1 MYNQTALQPTIGRY
15 ADRQMDDGAML
26 FPRSLASALRVAM
39 LDTPVVCL
47 LGPRQCG
54 KTTLAM
60 SLEKD
65 RGYISLDE
73 DGYFRAATEDP
84 DGFVA
89 RLPARVTLDE
99 VQRVPALL
107 TAIKRAVDRDR
118 RPGRFLLTGSA
129 NLLLLPGVSESLAGR
144 MEVIPLQPLTE
155 SEKQR
160 NAGDFVRQFLDGS
173 LRDSL
178 MVGEGEDFS
187 PDLPHRVVSGGYP
200 EPLGRSPERAR
211 QWHRQYLK
219 SIIDRDV
226 KDIAQVKDA
235 REVGRLLEMLALRT
249 GSLLNVM
256 SLSKELGLHRG
267 TVDHYLA
274 ILERLF
280 LIRSLQS
287 WHRHPAKRLIKTPK
301 VHLVDS
307 GLAATLSDL
316 TAADWLG
323 RRDRMGH
330 LLETF
335 VVQQIVAQ
343 AAWTDQDLR
352 FWHYRDKDQ
361 VEVDLVITRGE
372 KVWGVEV
379 KASRSVNAK
388 DGRGLDRLA
397 DQCGKDFQGGCI
409 LYDGWDV
416 LLIGGSKH
424 PAVPLRK
431 LWEI

>member
-1 MYNQTALQPTIGRY
+1 
-15 ADRQMDDGAML
+15 MDDGAIP
-26 FPRSLASALRVAM
+26 FPRALASALREAM

-60 SLEKD
+60 SLEKG

-73 DGYFRAATEDP
+73 DGYFQAATEDP

-129 NLLLLPGVSESLAGR
+129 NLLLLPGVNESLAGR

-160 NAGDFVRQFLDGS
+160 NAGDFLRQFLDGS
-173 LRDSL
+173 LRNSP

-187 PDLPHRVVSGGYP
+187 PDLPHRVVRGGYP
-200 EPLGRSPERAR
+200 EPLTRSPERAR

-256 SLSKELGLHRG
+256 SLS
-267 TVDHYLA
+267 
-274 ILERLF
+274 
-280 LIRSLQS
+280 
-287 WHRHPAKRLIKTPK
+287 
-301 VHLVDS
+301 
-307 GLAATLSDL
+307 
-316 TAADWLG
+316 
-323 RRDRMGH
+323 
-330 LLETF
+330 
-335 VVQQIVAQ
+335 
-343 AAWTDQDLR
+343 
-352 FWHYRDKDQ
+352 
-361 VEVDLVITRGE
+361 
-372 KVWGVEV
+372 
-379 KASRSVNAK
+379 
-388 DGRGLDRLA
+388 
-397 DQCGKDFQGGCI
+397 
-409 LYDGWDV
+409 
-416 LLIGGSKH
+416 
-424 PAVPLRK
+424 
-431 LWEI
+431 